1 MILGGCVTDWGQYC
15 FSIMVWKYQYSVSIS
30 SVSWSIWGGCW
41 EGDGRV
47 GVWNVKWR
55 GMKCYV
61 GV

>member
-1 MILGGCVTDWGQYC
+1 MTDWGQYC